1 MHPVMLIELEL
12 GWRRV
17 LVCRMPFGTS
27 TLLHH
32 PVCQWCQFVLNEL
45 MILGV
50 RNAIRKCH
58 EMNEGSMIVVLA
70 HHDALI
76 LPYEFLVVFSSTV
89 CFSCIFEHSMP
100 FWLYFDGNTTRNTI
114 PSAIIYRIHTV
125 FSSSY
130 GLRNPTAWYA
140 F

>member
-1 MHPVMLIELEL
+1 MRIELE
-12 GWRRV
+12 
-17 LVCRMPFGTS
+17 FGVGVGFWCAVF
-27 TLLHH
+27 LLAH
-32 PVCQWCQFVLNEL
+32 PPCYIIRFQWCQFVLNEL

-58 EMNEGSMIVVLA
+58 EMNEGSVIVVLA

-125 FSSSY
+125 FSCSY